1 MIASFE
7 PFEALLGSTSADTNS
22 SQDTSGSQLPTPTNS
37 SYEGTSSFFRSFED
51 GVPLIEQVSE
61 SAGRPA
67 SAEFPHSYKIPG
79 TEIWWKIGGFIKAD
93 VIHDFN
99 PITSGG
105 QFFPPDILTNGTHGQ
120 DTILQASAT
129 RLNLDFRAPTDWGV
143 GRAFVE
149 TDFFD
154 SDNELRLRHAYVEN
168 GSLLVGQ
175 TWTLWTDPEARPR
188 TLDFESPVSFTL
200 LRHAQVRWT
209 QRVSDTFDWA
219 VSIEDPVT
227 NVDSTVSNTLPGQA
241 EQPWPD
247 VVGRIKYH
255 DKKYEGVAAIL
266 LRDLVYVPD
275 NEPPQNRLGW
285 GVNLI
290 GIDHLSDR
298 DVLEGQFVFGSGLG
312 SYRGGADLTL
322 SSPTRV
328 ATIPIV
334 GAYGG
339 YTHFWTK
346 QLSSTAVYSW
356 GVRRE
361 TEIDATDTIRST
373 NYVAVNLIW
382 EPFQRLTMGI
392 EYLYGTRTDKDGAF
406 GEDSR
411 IQCTVQYNLP

>member
-1 MIASFE
+1 MSASFE
-7 PFEALLGSTSADTNS
+7 PFD
-22 SQDTSGSQLPTPTNS
+22 SQLSGSANASEDANALQLATPVSS
-37 SYEGTSSFFRSFED
+37 SYEATSAFYRSFVD
-51 GVPLIEQVSE
+51 GVPLIEQVPE
-61 SAGRPA
+61 STGRPA
-67 SAEFPHSYKIPG
+67 SAQFPHAYKIPG
-79 TEIWWKIGGFIKAD
+79 TEIWWKIGGFVKAD

-105 QFFPPDILTNGTHGQ
+105 QFFPPDIPTNGQHGQ
-120 DTILQASAT
+120 DTILQASAS

-143 GRAFVE
+143 GRAFIE

-154 SDNELRLRHAYVEN
+154 SDNELRLRHAYVES

-209 QRVSDTFDWA
+209 QPVTDYFDWA
-219 VSIEDPVT
+219 VSIEDPMTEIDNFV
-227 NVDSTVSNTLPGQA
+227 PGMFPGET

-255 DKKYEGVAAIL
+255 DKTYEAVAAIL
-266 LRDLVYVPD
+266 LRDLVFRPLDLPAQSRV
-275 NEPPQNRLGW
+275 GW

-290 GIDHLSDR
+290 GIAHLSDR
-298 DVLEGQFVFGSGLG
+298 DLVEGQAVFGSGLG

-328 ATIPIV
+328 VAIPV
-334 GAYGG
+334 FGVYGG
-339 YTHFWTK
+339 YTHFWSK
-346 QLSSTAVYSW
+346 QLSSTAVYSF
-356 GVRRE
+356 GARRE
-361 TEIDATDTIRST
+361 TEIDPGNTLRST

-382 EPFQRLTMGI
+382 EPVTRLAMGI